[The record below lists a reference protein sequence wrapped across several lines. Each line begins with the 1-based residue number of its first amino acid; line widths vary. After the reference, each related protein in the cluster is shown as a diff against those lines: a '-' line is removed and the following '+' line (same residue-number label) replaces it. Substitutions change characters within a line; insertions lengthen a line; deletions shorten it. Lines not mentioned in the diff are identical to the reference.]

1 MDKQLIEQKAKL
13 LKEQLGG
20 TVFAFPIEEEN
31 PFSRYAVVMYAG
43 KKYFVYPEASDISTA
58 AVGVATILEQLK
70 KNGHDSNYQ
79 RNVRFVS
86 FQAQT
91 DAPSIIMRRLKKN
104 DYLTKPYIKP

>member
-1 MDKQLIEQKAKL
+1 MDKMLVEQKAKL

-20 TVFAFPIEEEN
+20 TIFAFPIEEEN

-43 KKYFVYPEASDISTA
+43 NKYFVYPEASDISTA

-70 KNGHDSNYQ
+70 KNGHDSNYA

-86 FQAQT
+86 FQTQM
-91 DAPSIIMRRLKKN
+91 DAPSVTMRRLKKN
-104 DYLTKPYIKP
+104 NHLTNLS